1 MIIPDTFILG
11 NRDLLVNSTLQYR
24 VPSIFPYRFYAL
36 SGGMIS
42 YGVDVA
48 DLFYRAASYVDRV
61 LKGETPGNLPVQ
73 APTKFQLIFNQKTAK
88 LLQLTLP
95 PDLLAQ
101 ADEVI
106 E

>member
-1 MIIPDTFILG
+1 MRSIARGSTAPHQYGLVIIPDTFTLG

-48 DLFYRAASYVDRV
+48 DLFYRAASY
-61 LKGETPGNLPVQ
+61 P
-73 APTKFQLIFNQKTAK
+73 
-88 LLQLTLP
+88 
-95 PDLLAQ
+95 LLALSGHRKS
-101 ADEVI
+101 AN
-106 E
+106 

>member
-1 MIIPDTFILG
+1 M
-11 NRDLLVNSTLQYR
+11 
-24 VPSIFPYRFYAL
+24 PSIFPYRFYAM

-42 YGVDVA
+42 YGIDVA

-73 APTKFQLIFNQKTAK
+73 APTKFQLIFNQKTVE
-88 LLQLTLP
+88 LLRLTLP

>member
-1 MIIPDTFILG
+1 
-11 NRDLLVNSTLQYR
+11 LLVNSTLQYR
-24 VPSIFPYRFYAL
+24 VPSIFPYRFYAM

-42 YGVDVA
+42 YGIDVA

-73 APTKFQLIFNQKTAK
+73 APTKFQLIFNQKTVE
-88 LLQLTLP
+88 LLRLTLP